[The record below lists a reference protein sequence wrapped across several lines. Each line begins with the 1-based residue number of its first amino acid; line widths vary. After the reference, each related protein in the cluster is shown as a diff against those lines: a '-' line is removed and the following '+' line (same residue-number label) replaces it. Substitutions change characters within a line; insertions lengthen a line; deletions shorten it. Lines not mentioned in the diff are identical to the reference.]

1 MVATNRAYTDPMQ
14 LRHLKVFCDVATT
27 RSFSRAAALNR
38 ISQSAVTQVVRQL
51 EKQLGAE
58 LIDRSKRPL
67 VVSRAGQICFEG
79 YREVLDR
86 CAAVKQRVHS
96 QGEEIS
102 GEVRVAA
109 IYSVGLYA
117 MNRCMQD
124 FIGRYPKVKVRLEFL
139 PPARVYDAVKK
150 QEADLGMVSYPRP
163 SRSLTVVRLRTEG
176 MVLVCSPSHR
186 LARLK
191 KVTVEQ
197 LKGEAFVAFEPGLII
212 RREIDRYLRQ
222 RRAMVDVVM
231 EFDNIE
237 TIKQAVEIGAGISIL
252 PEPTVH
258 SEVERGTLAVAPLSL
273 GDLRRPLGIIHRA
286 RKAFTPGVARFVE
299 LLRTPQEE
307 A

>member
-1 MVATNRAYTDPMQ
+1 MPITSPANIESMQ
-14 LRHLKVFCDVATT
+14 LRHLKVFCDVAAT
-27 RSFSRAAALNR
+27 RSFSRAAAMNG
-38 ISQSAVTQVVRQL
+38 ISQSAVTQLIQQL

-58 LIDRSKRPL
+58 LLDRSKRPL
-67 VVSRAGQICFEG
+67 VVSRAGQVCFQG

-86 CAAVKQRVHS
+86 CAAIEQRVHS

-124 FIGRYPKVKVRLEFL
+124 FIRRYPKVKVRLEFL
-139 PPARVYDAVKK
+139 PPARVYDTTRK
-150 QEADLGMVSYPRP
+150 QEVDLGVVSYPRP
-163 SRSLTVVRLRTEG
+163 SRSLSVVPLRTEG

-186 LARLK
+186 LARIK
-191 KVTVEQ
+191 KVTMDQ
-197 LKGEAFVAFEPGLII
+197 LTGEPFVAFEPELLI
-212 RREIDRYLRQ
+212 RREIDKYLRK
-222 RRAMVDVVM
+222 RRTLVDVVM

-237 TIKQAVEIGAGISIL
+237 TIKRAVEIGAGISIL

-258 SEVERGTLAVAPLSL
+258 SEVERGTLALAPLSL

-286 RKAFTPGVARFVE
+286 RKAFTPSVARFVE
-299 LLRTPQEE
+299 LLRASPEE
-307 A
+307 G